1 MTKVNKIRSR
11 YGDAGSAAEVGPAQT
26 LDHLLPPLRNF
37 WGEFFS
43 SLICFFWRLPWQPS
57 LSSNHWRT
65 KQSRETWIENDVKM
79 WAGWQWYS
87 APSAKSWVKIT
98 AEQYWAVLSAHCS
111 VLTAHYSLLTA
122 HCSLLTAHCSLLSA
136 QCSPTSASELER
148 FLQYISSRWR
158 SCIGLV
164 FN

>member
-65 KQSRETWIENDVKM
+65 KQSRETWIANDVKM

-98 AEQYWAVLSAHCS
+98 AEQYWTVLSAHYL
-111 VLTAHYSLLTA
+111 VV
-122 HCSLLTAHCSLLSA
+122 LSA
-136 QCSPTSASELER
+136 QCSPTSAPALDR